1 MKTKKFLE
9 RLKVEVDTYL
19 DKLLPPDTVYPSVI
33 HEAMRY
39 SIFAGGKRIRPILL
53 LVCYQATGGKEIEKV
68 MPFAC
73 ALELIHTYSLIHD
86 DLPAM
91 DNDDLRRGKPT
102 SHKVFGE
109 AIAILAGDGLFSHAY
124 YLMTL
129 TDVNKNRLLDAIK
142 TISNAVGSLGI
153 VGGQT
158 MDIKMKGEKPDPKTL
173 RYIHSRKTACFISAS
188 CEIGGI
194 LAGTSKKKREA
205 LRKGGLYLGMAF
217 QIIDDLLDVIG
228 DEKKVGKRLRKDKD
242 KVTYPALYGIDGSR
256 FRAKAYTELAIRNFQ
271 KLGNASDKLIEI
283 SKYLEQR
290 MF

>member
-1 MKTKKFLE
+1 MKKFLE
-9 RLKVEVDTYL
+9 RLKAEVDTYL
-19 DKLLPPDTVYPSVI
+19 DKLLPPENAYPSVI
-33 HEAMRY
+33 HRAMRY
-39 SIFAGGKRIRPILL
+39 TLFAGGKRIRPILL
-53 LVCYQATGGKEIEKV
+53 LLSYKATGGKNLEEV

-129 TDVNKNRLLDAIK
+129 TGVDKNRVLESIK
-142 TISNAVGSLGI
+142 TISNAVGSPGI
-153 VGGQT
+153 IGGQT
-158 MDIKMKGEKPDPKTL
+158 MDIKMKGEKPSPKIL

-194 LAGTSKKKREA
+194 LAGTTDEKRHY
-205 LRKGGLYLGMAF
+205 LKMGGLFLGMAF
-217 QIIDDLLDVIG
+217 QIIDDLLDAIG
-228 DEKKVGKRLRKDKD
+228 DERKVGKRLRKDKD
-242 KVTYPALYGIDGSR
+242 KVTYPALYGVEGSR
-256 FRAKAYTELAIRNFQ
+256 FRAKAYTELAIKNFQ
-271 KLGNASDKLIEI
+271 WLGDSSDELIEI
-283 SKYLEQR
+283 ATYLEQR

>member
-1 MKTKKFLE
+1 MNFENKLKRLEEIVHLLEDEKTPLEEALKLFEEGNALFKELKAYLKKAE
-9 RLKVEVDTYL
+9 EKID
-19 DKLLPPDTVYPSVI
+19 
-33 HEAMRY
+33 
-39 SIFAGGKRIRPILL
+39 ILIKDQMGTL
-53 LVCYQATGGKEIEKV
+53 TTDV
-68 MPFAC
+68 PFAC

-102 SHKVFGE
+102 CHKVFGE

-129 TDVNKNRLLDAIK
+129 TDVNKKRLLEAIK

-158 MDIKMKGEKPDPKTL
+158 MDIKMKGERP
-173 RYIHSRKTACFISAS
+173 HSRKTACFISAS

-242 KVTYPALYGIDGSR
+242 KVTYPALYGVDGSR
-256 FRAKAYTELAIRNFQ
+256 FRAKAYTELAIKNFK
-271 KLGNASDKLIEI
+271 KLGDASDKLVEI